1 MPNSPERP
9 GDMTNNTAEGATDDA
24 LMAEDLLAM
33 LAPGETSM
41 GRPLPVSRRPAPVSG
56 APQTSD
62 PVDIPDPGTRPVPI
76 RTGRRFR
83 PLPGPLPTPAGPSGG
98 QVALVAAAGTPI
110 HAVESGTV
118 SCPKGQGDPLRLHA
132 ESGMTF
138 SYAGLASAVLTVHDG
153 EQVAAGTILG
163 TLAGLMATVELP
175 VHSAVDRDGGLVDVA
190 DLLVGATDPNE
201 LGQATIG
208 AGADIDPD
216 SIDRAISRT
225 VVEPPGTWGSTP

>member
-9 GDMTNNTAEGATDDA
+9 GDMTNATAGEAADDA

-33 LAPGETSM
+33 LAPGETSV
-41 GRPLPVSRRPAPVSG
+41 GRPLPVSRRPTPGSG
-56 APQTSD
+56 ASQTSD
-62 PVDIPDPGTRPVPI
+62 PVDIPGAGAGPVPI

-83 PLPGPLPTPAGPSGG
+83 PLPGALPTGG
-98 QVALVAAAGTPI
+98 QVALVATAGTPI

-118 SCPKGQGDPLRLHA
+118 SCPKGQSEPLRLHA

-138 SYAGLASAVLTVHDG
+138 SYAGLASAALTVHDG
-153 EQVAAGTILG
+153 ERVAAGAILG
-163 TLAGLMATVELP
+163 TLAGLTSTVDLP
-175 VHSAVDRDGGLVDVA
+175 VLSAVDRDGGQVDVA